1 MKIIRPIMRKE
12 FIHILRDPRTLGII
26 LFLPLF
32 QLLMF
37 GYALSLDINH
47 IRTAIYDNDR
57 TASSRR
63 LAENFSSSGYF
74 DVVARPNR
82 NDFVQ
87 RLDSGKVKVAIVI
100 PKDFEKKIDSDDK
113 ATVQV
118 LVDGSDPNFA
128 RVGVA
133 YSSMIISR
141 FSTKV
146 TTESLYRR
154 GIVIRQGIPPI
165 DAQVRVWYNPDLR
178 SVNYIVPGLMALIMM
193 TVTTINISVALVREK
208 ERGTLENLII
218 SPVRSGQLI
227 IGKIIPYVIIA
238 FFEAAL
244 ITGVGTLW
252 FNVPMQGSFL
262 LLFGCLVIYVT
273 GTLGMGLLISAV
285 TDSQQ
290 VASFGAFMATFLPAF
305 LLSGFVFP
313 ISSMPWALQLI
324 SYLVPARYFLVV
336 IRGIF
341 LKGVG
346 AGVLW
351 PDIVALIIFATL
363 MVTLASL
370 RLRRSLA

>member
-47 IRTAIYDNDR
+47 IRTAIYDNDK

-82 NDFVQ
+82 NDFTQ

-100 PKDFEKKIDSDDK
+100 PKGFEKKIDSDDK

-252 FNVPMQGSFL
+252 FNVPMQGSLL

-313 ISSMPWALQLI
+313 ISSMPWVLRLI